1 MYTNPITI
9 RQIPCNHPD
18 FFQLC
23 QELDLFLN
31 KAIGGEHKR
40 EKYKK
45 YNHTDTMDYVIIAYD
60 GQHAAG
66 CAALRK
72 YSETEIEL
80 KRVFVQE
87 SYRGQH
93 IGGQMLTHLIECA
106 QKAGYQNML
115 LETGIFLNSSVRL
128 YKHYGFEQIDNYG
141 DYRNMPESLCMGLKL
156 KANR

>member
-1 MYTNPITI
+1 
-9 RQIPCNHPD
+9 
-18 FFQLC
+18 
-23 QELDLFLN
+23 
-31 KAIGGEHKR
+31 
-40 EKYKK
+40 
-45 YNHTDTMDYVIIAYD
+45 MDYVIIAYD

-93 IGGQMLTHLIECA
+93 IGEQMLTHLIEYA

-128 YKHYGFEQIDNYG
+128 YKH
-141 DYRNMPESLCMGLKL
+141 
-156 KANR
+156 